1 MIMFVK
7 QISRSVTGH
16 ASGFLLTGV
25 KTVLA
30 ITVEDNFFPRH
41 QLPKGEKLGDG
52 QSKEHSCFEE
62 RVFISISQNKWCH
75 YVLRLNVVQLD
86 TSKTFSYFAAGH
98 DETNSQ

>member
-7 QISRSVTGH
+7 QTSRSVTGH

-25 KTVLA
+25 KAVLS
-30 ITVEDNFFPRH
+30 IPVYLWRTIFYPPH

-75 YVLRLNVVQLD
+75 CVPD
-86 TSKTFSYFAAGH
+86 
-98 DETNSQ
+98 

>member
-75 YVLRLNVVQLD
+75 CVPD
-86 TSKTFSYFAAGH
+86 
-98 DETNSQ
+98 